1 MGRKSREKAERRE
14 ADLRATAAHRSLP
27 TYTVREEW
35 RAGFDAELVAIRT
48 AVDAV
53 TASELAVRS
62 SVAKARDAGYSW
74 TLIGE
79 VLGVSRQSARER
91 YS

>member
-14 ADLRATAAHRSLP
+14 SERVARAHHRTIP
-27 TYTVREEW
+27 TFNAREQW
-35 RAGFDAELVAIRT
+35 RAGHDAELVAIRA

-53 TASELAVRS
+53 TSAQLAVAGA
-62 SVAKARDAGYSW
+62 VAGAREAGYSW
-74 TLIGE
+74 TLISE
-79 VLGVSRQSARER
+79 VLGVSRQAARQR